1 MRVSVYPP
9 VLSLLCLLACQSG
22 TTPTTRPSSDGTASV
37 PTPRATAQPSAPIPS
52 ASSANPTTR
61 AEPPSA
67 PAPST
72 SVSASAAGPCPPS
85 AKRYDDARFCV
96 VLPEKTLDLTY
107 AGDGDEGEV
116 ELEDRTGGVIR
127 FSWVP
132 ASRLGSASIKEQ
144 LERVETGEELVTS
157 GDMPGG
163 AWVDVK
169 KTKDINKGKHLVQSV
184 VKTKKHL
191 VNCHY
196 TVFEEHAEQA
206 RAVCRSVR
214 EY

>member
-37 PTPRATAQPSAPIPS
+37 PEPRATAQPSIPS
-52 ASSANPTTR
+52 ASSANPTPR

-96 VLPEKTLDLTY
+96 VLPEKTLDVTY
-107 AGDGDEGEV
+107 ANSGDEGEV
-116 ELEDRTGGVIR
+116 LLEDRTGGVIR

-132 ASRLGSASIKEQ
+132 ASRLGNTSIKEQ
-144 LERVETGEELVTS
+144 LERVSKGEELVAS

-169 KTKDINKGKHLVQSV
+169 SPKDTSEGKHVVQSV

-196 TVFEEHAEQA
+196 TVSEEHAEQA